1 MRTISETNRCVAVL
15 ILLWV
20 ASHDAMTLVSQAA
33 ETTSKNAMSLASS
46 AFAEGASIPEQ
57 YTCQG
62 KNISPP
68 LKWSGVPSQVKS
80 LALIV
85 DDPDAPAGT
94 WVHWLLFDLAPS
106 TSELPEDF
114 AAKGNMTA
122 EMGKQGMNDFKR
134 SGYGGPCPPVG
145 KPHRYFFKLY
155 ALDTALQLKPGATKK
170 DVERAM
176 EKHIIGQ
183 GQLMGTYKRK

>member
-1 MRTISETNRCVAVL
+1 
-15 ILLWV
+15 
-20 ASHDAMTLVSQAA
+20 MTLVSQAA

-68 LKWSGVPSQVKS
+68 LKWSGVPSQAKS

-114 AAKGNMTA
+114 ATKGHMTA
-122 EMGKQGMNDFKR
+122 EMGKQGRNDFKR

-145 KPHRYFFKLY
+145 KPHRYFYKLY

-183 GQLMGTYKRK
+183 GQLMGIYKRK